1 MSSTTEVIS
10 HWSTLIE
17 NFQFS
22 PQKFYEM
29 VAEAVVRRQ
38 MPGATIGKVKFKE
51 GNFLSSYRQYL
62 KVYCGKEKF
71 YFAICGGSFGTGF
84 FVSYWQLQQPDGCLV
99 SMFSSFPVL
108 SAIAQAL
115 VKPWTYYRVDTV
127 SMFNT
132 ATHQAVMEVV
142 DTITSAA
149 QGVRALGEG
158 ERKPTMKEFFAN

>member
-1 MSSTTEVIS
+1 MSSNTEVIS

-17 NFQFS
+17 GFQFS
-22 PQKFYEM
+22 PQRFYEM
-29 VAEAVVRRQ
+29 VAEAVARRQ
-38 MPGATIGKVKFKE
+38 MPNATIGKVQFKE
-51 GNFLSSYRQYL
+51 GNFLSSYREYL
-62 KVYCGKEKF
+62 KVYCGKENF
-71 YFAICGGSFGTGF
+71 YFAICGGKFGTGF

-99 SMFSSFPVL
+99 SLFSPFPVL
-108 SAIAQAL
+108 SAIARAL

-127 SMFNT
+127 TMFNA

-158 ERKPTMKEFFAN
+158 ERKPVMREFFAN